1 MKTNHPDRNNESL
14 PTENAKFLLSN
25 EAFELLRKAQDRIKD
40 KTDMLPT
47 LRKLVNELIT
57 EDHVNEVCERMIMR
71 LNANEITANPDCL
84 MKTI

>member
-1 MKTNHPDRNNESL
+1 MKTTHPDRSNESL
-14 PTENAKFLLSN
+14 PAENAKFLLST

-71 LNANEITANPDCL
+71 LNANEITAKPDCL